1 MGFLWYNI
9 VWYSNISMNIL
20 RINSKKTMSF
30 LSAMLFVGLLLQTVT
45 GKVVISTAN
54 AGTAE
59 EILPIIKK
67 DQTEHIYEES
77 NPIPFVV
84 LTEEQIAHEQKVQ
97 KVRKY
102 LQSRNSP
109 LSHFAEDFVKA
120 SEEYR
125 IDYRIVAAISIIES
139 GGGKKNFRSY
149 NAWGWGKSGFTDW
162 SEGIWAVSKGIGKY
176 YSKGLTTPRLISYS
190 YCPPSADSWARK
202 VQGVMNLI
210 AQY

>member
-1 MGFLWYNI
+1 
-9 VWYSNISMNIL
+9 MNIL

-97 KVRKY
+97 KIRKY
-102 LQSRNSP
+102 LQSRNSH

-120 SEEYR
+120 SEEYG

-139 GGGKKNFRSY
+139 GGGKKNFRPY

>member
-1 MGFLWYNI
+1 
-9 VWYSNISMNIL
+9 MNIL

-120 SEEYR
+120 SEE
-125 IDYRIVAAISIIES
+125 
-139 GGGKKNFRSY
+139 
-149 NAWGWGKSGFTDW
+149 
-162 SEGIWAVSKGIGKY
+162 
-176 YSKGLTTPRLISYS
+176 
-190 YCPPSADSWARK
+190 
-202 VQGVMNLI
+202 
-210 AQY
+210 

>member
-1 MGFLWYNI
+1 M
-9 VWYSNISMNIL
+9 
-20 RINSKKTMSF
+20 
-30 LSAMLFVGLLLQTVT
+30 
-45 GKVVISTAN
+45 
-54 AGTAE
+54 
-59 EILPIIKK
+59 
-67 DQTEHIYEES
+67 
-77 NPIPFVV
+77 
-84 LTEEQIAHEQKVQ
+84 
-97 KVRKY
+97 
-102 LQSRNSP
+102 
-109 LSHFAEDFVKA
+109 SHFAEDFVKA
-120 SEEYR
+120 SEEYG